1 MIILLFI
8 YFLIFYRVPI
18 LGLHYEGEI
27 LCLLIFLFR
36 LDISARVFRDKIH
49 SVLQLVN
56 FVHFCI
62 AILWIVISQGDIE
75 YIYPVVRNFFS
86 ITAAFWICCAC
97 SQRVETV
104 HIPFFM
110 LIGQVLSIYSCIVFY
125 DICAPA
131 QYFMHGEAYNRLMQD
146 YSGQRGF
153 SLASSLAFGLAN
165 SMSVLI
171 VFYSYIFGRD
181 SSSYKGTYGVFFLVT
196 IPALFSVARITVF
209 AYLLSFGFILMFS
222 ARKMNFIASLAVTGV
237 ICTLSFLYFYEEIA
251 RFVEFGFE
259 LFINIYRHGAFSTSS
274 STKLIEDML
283 YFINGETLWVGTG
296 QYYNNDGSYYGESDS
311 GYVRPILFFGIFVFV
326 LSLFTHIYIL
336 YIYFVKRYKM
346 QFLFFSFLTLSL
358 ILQLKGDTIGYS
370 VDFVSAIALTI
381 ASIEYSKKLRRI

>member
-1 MIILLFI
+1 MIILVFI
-8 YFLIFYRVPI
+8 YFLIFFRVPI

-27 LCLLIFLFR
+27 LCLLILFLR

-62 AILWIVISQGDIE
+62 AMLWIEISQGDIE

-86 ITAAFWICCAC
+86 ITAAFWVCCAC

-110 LIGQVLSIYSCIVFY
+110 LIGQVLSIYSCILFY
-125 DICAPA
+125 DICAQA
-131 QYFMHGEAYNRLMQD
+131 QYFMHGEAYDRLMQD
-146 YSGQRGF
+146 YFGQRGF
-153 SLASSLAFGLAN
+153 SLSSSLAFGLAT

-171 VFYSYIFGRD
+171 IFYSYIFGRD
-181 SSSYKGTYGVFFLVT
+181 SSSHRGTYGVLFLIT
-196 IPALFSVARITVF
+196 IPALFSIARITVF
-209 AYLLSFGFILMFS
+209 AYLLAIGFILISS
-222 ARKMNFIASLAVTGV
+222 ARKMNFIASLAVIGM
-237 ICTLSFLYFYEEIA
+237 ICSLIFLYFYEEIA

-259 LFINIYRHGAFSTSS
+259 LFINIYMHGAFNTSS

-296 QYYNNDGSYYGESDS
+296 QYYNTDGSYYGGSDS
-311 GYVRPILFFGIFVFV
+311 GYVRPILFFGVFIFM
-326 LSLFTHIYIL
+326 LSLLTHFYIL
-336 YIYFVKRYKM
+336 YFYFVKRYKLH
-346 QFLFFSFLTLSL
+346 FLFFSFLILSL
-358 ILQLKGDTIGYS
+358 ILQLKGDTIAYS